1 MVYEQKL
8 QFLELIQPFS
18 YSKTDPDRQLAKLR
32 YQSGITSAN
41 EEEIA
46 LVGTDANSMR
56 GNTSYGDLDELHG
69 CEAGPYSASG
79 SYRRVRPSPVKIL
92 G

>member
-41 EEEIA
+41 EVKTRLIA
-46 LVGTDANSMR
+46 R
-56 GNTSYGDLDELHG
+56 GNPGRSGESARRR
-69 CEAGPYSASG
+69 AGEG
-79 SYRRVRPSPVKIL
+79 STRALAR
-92 G
+92 

>member
-18 YSKTDPDRQLAKLR
+18 YSKTDPARQLAKLR

-41 EEEIA
+41 EEEIELSVHDLNWA
-46 LVGTDANSMR
+46 LLNPCLCCQPAD
-56 GNTSYGDLDELHG
+56 D
-69 CEAGPYSASG
+69 P
-79 SYRRVRPSPVKIL
+79 RRRA
-92 G
+92 